1 MRVVVYPRLH
11 QALAS
16 KGWTLDD
23 LEERLRERFGPS
35 MRTPPLYWLMLENE
49 PIREVNLEIVAA
61 AATVL
66 GVPLDDLFAIQIVSQ
81 DANHVR
87 ETRVLGM
94 ADSRRLS
101 YLLGQGTLSGAEQS
115 ELDGLVSKY
124 GYALRRQ
131 RIEERAKKEGRP
143 VEQIRRES
151 DSEIE
156 QTLHWLQAADD
167 MVDNPDR
174 MNDTIKQ
181 RLAR

>member
-23 LEERLRERFGPS
+23 LEERLRERFGPL

-49 PIREVNLEIVAA
+49 PVREVNLEIVAA

-81 DANHVR
+81 GANYVR

-115 ELDGLVSKY
+115 ELNDLVSKY

-131 RIEERAKKEGRP
+131 RIEERATKEGRP

-151 DSEIE
+151 DREIE
-156 QTLHWLQAADD
+156 QTLHWLQTAN
-167 MVDNPDR
+167 DNPDH